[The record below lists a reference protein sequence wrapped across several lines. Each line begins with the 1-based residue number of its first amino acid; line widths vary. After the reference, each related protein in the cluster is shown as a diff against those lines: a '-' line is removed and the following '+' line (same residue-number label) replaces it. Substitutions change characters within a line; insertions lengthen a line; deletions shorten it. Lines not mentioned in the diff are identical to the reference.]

1 MEEKKEHNYI
11 STSKNTGKPC
21 NLPHQYQGQFK
32 NPEVQAKAKETRM
45 ANAAEKKRRKEAA
58 QTGFGLS
65 KLADPD
71 NQAKLIDRLYMMAI
85 SEDEKLAMTAMKML
99 SDMGVTKQP
108 SEKPELDEPT
118 KKENMSI
125 EDSISILKRA
135 QEEAK

>member
-1 MEEKKEHNYI
+1 MKEHNYK
-11 STSKNTGKPC
+11 SESKITGKPC
-21 NLPHQYQGQFK
+21 NLPKEFQGQFK
-32 NPEVQAKAKETRM
+32 NPEVQAKATETRM
-45 ANAAEKKRRKEAA
+45 RNAAEKKRRKEAA

-99 SDMGVTKQP
+99 ADMGVTRQP
-108 SEKPELDEPT
+108 AEKPEVDEPT

-135 QEEAK
+135 QKEAEGD